1 MQIIALH
8 TWLKFYL
15 SISFTGSFSCLSSL
29 SGYLLILV
37 GWDFFFFFSVLR
49 LDSTV
54 LSILE
59 SSCRMV
65 ILDSHDNP
73 AHATQ

>member
-37 GWDFFFFFSVLR
+37 GWDFFFFLFCFETGFHCVVH
-49 LDSTV
+49 TGIK
-54 LSILE
+54 LSHGYPGL
-59 SSCRMV
+59 
-65 ILDSHDNP
+65 
-73 AHATQ
+73 T